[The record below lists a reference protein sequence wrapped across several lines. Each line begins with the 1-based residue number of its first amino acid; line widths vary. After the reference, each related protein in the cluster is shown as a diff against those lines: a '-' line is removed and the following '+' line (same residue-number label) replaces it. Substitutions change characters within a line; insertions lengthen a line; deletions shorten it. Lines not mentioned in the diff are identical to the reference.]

1 MEIGYTMLERAILG
15 LSGAAYCTGY
25 SYAAWYFL
33 KRNHRADEIP
43 GMFRALTVLLL
54 FLSSVLS
61 LWQEHALLYA
71 GTGMVILIILSVG
84 AYQRSRTG
92 IVETLLFAMAVFGSY
107 LIFTLLLQLLW
118 FGFGS
123 AVAMKVGEWYFLW
136 RSAIYLILAAEY
148 ILISR
153 YFVKV
158 FRGKDQVL
166 LTKGQTMIFLVFPF
180 LMLGL
185 LVVAGSVAAGDLYI
199 ALMCGGLWS
208 LAYRLLLI
216 RYYVSKYNIPAVPKD
231 RIVSLSSALKEG
243 GTSLTMFLGIIVPL
257 VVITGPVGNFLKTLP
272 AFGEDGVDAMNI
284 IIWVPVLIMFI
295 CIIEGRKLLPKTAS
309 GWGKLLS
316 STAKTCCSCGA
327 VSLFAMAGSN
337 ALTATGFGDDLTALL
352 SAMDMPKFL
361 MILIIGFI
369 VALVAGPLNATSTT
383 VSLGP
388 VAYSAMVAVGVPPVT
403 AIVSF
408 LIFASTEGASPPMS
422 SPIFVSS
429 SIAGVEDVS
438 VMFKALIF
446 HYVVPIVLVGS
457 LIAMGILPII
467 GG

>member
-1 MEIGYTMLERAILG
+1 MGIVAFLVYIIFVMIWYLMLKRSIAEAMLLSLVIVCAFNGVDVLPQTFASSLTKALTQDVMAAIILFTVMASIMTQTGIITRLVSILNSILG
-15 LSGAAYCTGY
+15 RFRGGPAYVSACASAMFGMVSGASSANAATVGSITIPWMTESGWPKEVAATMNTGN
-25 SYAAWYFL
+25 AGL
-33 KRNHRADEIP
+33 DICIP
-43 GMFRALTVLLL
+43 P
-54 FLSSVLS
+54 SSS
-61 LWQEHALLYA
+61 
-71 GTGMVILIILSVG
+71 M
-84 AYQRSRTG
+84 
-92 IVETLLFAMAVFGSY
+92 
-107 LIFTLLLQLLW
+107 
-118 FGFGS
+118 
-123 AVAMKVGEWYFLW
+123 
-136 RSAIYLILAAEY
+136 
-148 ILISR
+148 
-153 YFVKV
+153 
-158 FRGKDQVL
+158 
-166 LTKGQTMIFLVFPF
+166 F

-185 LVVAGSVAAGDLYI
+185 PVVAGSVAAGDLYI

-208 LAYRLLLI
+208 LVYRLLLT

-231 RIVSLSSALKEG
+231 RTVSLSSALKEG
-243 GTSLTMFLGIIVPL
+243 RISLTMFLGIIVPL
-257 VVITGPVGNFLKTLP
+257 AVITGPVGNFLKTLP
-272 AFGEDGVDAMNI
+272 TFGEDGVDAMNI

-361 MILIIGFI
+361 MILIIGFVI
-369 VALVAGPLNATSTT
+369 ALVAGPLNATSTT

-388 VAYSAMVAVGVPPVT
+388 VAYSAMVAVGVSPVT

-446 HYVVPIVLVGS
+446 HYVIPIVLVGA
-457 LIAMGILPII
+457 LIAMGFLPII